1 MHKSAELPRS
11 ACFNYPGLC
20 GIICGDFFRWQD
32 SEKARSF
39 CMLRAAD
46 AESSVR
52 LEDKNH
58 GYSANLLPHDISD
71 GIISIL

>member
-1 MHKSAELPRS
+1 
-11 ACFNYPGLC
+11 
-20 GIICGDFFRWQD
+20 
-32 SEKARSF
+32 
-39 CMLRAAD
+39 MLRAAD
-46 AESSVR
+46 AESSVC